1 MEPAI
6 IVSAVRT
13 PIGTFGGALKGVP
26 ATKLGALVATEAVK
40 RANVAPARIDEM
52 IVGNILQAGLGL
64 NPARSV
70 ALEAGFPIEVPSYT
84 VNKACGSSLKAVI
97 LGTQSILLR
106 EAEVVVAGGMESMST
121 TLYYLRRA
129 RWGQRLG
136 HGEIEDAIL
145 ADGLTCPI
153 TFVHMGVT
161 AEQIARKYGISRE
174 EQDHFAL
181 RSQEKAQEAIRSGKF
196 QAETVPVEISQP
208 KGDPLLFATDEHPR
222 ETTLEK
228 LARLKPAFQ
237 EGGTVTAGNASGIND
252 GASAVVVTSMT
263 KARELGVRPLA
274 AIRSWASAGVDPSFM
289 GMGPVPAC
297 RKALERAELKPDE
310 IDLYEIHEAF
320 AAQVLGVLREF
331 PVPEEKLNIHGGGI
345 ALGHPIG
352 ASGARIL
359 TTLLYALHDRGGRY
373 GLATGCIG
381 GGQGIAMVVERLE
394 TL

>member
-1 MEPAI
+1 
-6 IVSAVRT
+6 
-13 PIGTFGGALKGVP
+13 
-26 ATKLGALVATEAVK
+26 
-40 RANVAPARIDEM
+40 
-52 IVGNILQAGLGL
+52 
-64 NPARSV
+64 
-70 ALEAGFPIEVPSYT
+70 VPSYT
-84 VNKACGSSLKAVI
+84 INKACGSSIKAVI
-97 LGTQSILLR
+97 LGAQSILLG
-106 EAEVVVAGGMESMST
+106 EVDIVVAGGMESMST
-121 TLYYLRRA
+121 SPYLLRRA

-136 HGEIEDAIL
+136 HGQVEDTIL

-153 TFVHMGVT
+153 TSVHMGVT

-174 EQDHFAL
+174 EQDRFAV
-181 RSQEKAQEAIRSGKF
+181 RSQEKAQRAIKDGKF
-196 QAETVPVEISQP
+196 EGEIVPVQIPQP
-208 KGDPLLFATDEHPR
+208 KGDPLMFAQDEHPR
-222 ETTLEK
+222 DTTLEK
-228 LARLKPAFQ
+228 MARLKPAFQ

-252 GASAVVVTSMT
+252 GASAVVVTSMQ
-263 KARELGVRPLA
+263 KARELGLKPLG

-381 GGQGIAMVVERLE
+381 GGQGIAMVVERL
-394 TL
+394 

>member
-1 MEPAI
+1 MEPAV

-13 PIGTFGGALKGVP
+13 PIGTFGGALKETP
-26 ATKLGALVATEAVK
+26 ATKLGAVVVAEAVK
-40 RANVAPARIDEM
+40 RAHLAPDQIGEV

-64 NPARSV
+64 NPARV
-70 ALEAGFPIEVPSYT
+70 AALEAGIPIEVPSYT
-84 VNKACGSSLKAVI
+84 INKACGSSIKAVI
-97 LGTQSILLR
+97 LGAQSILLG
-106 EAEVVVAGGMESMST
+106 EVDIVVAGGMESMST
-121 TLYYLRRA
+121 SPYLLRRA

-136 HGEIEDAIL
+136 HGQVEDTIL

-153 TFVHMGVT
+153 TSVHMGVT

-174 EQDHFAL
+174 EQDRFAV
-181 RSQEKAQEAIRSGKF
+181 RSQEKAQRAIKDGKF
-196 QAETVPVEISQP
+196 EGEIVPVQIPQP
-208 KGDPLLFATDEHPR
+208 KGDQLMFAQDEHPR
-222 ETTLEK
+222 DTTLEK
-228 LARLKPAFQ
+228 MARLKPAFQ
-237 EGGTVTAGNASGIND
+237 DGGTVTAGNASGIND
-252 GASAVVVTSMT
+252 GASAVVVTSMQ
-263 KARELGVRPLA
+263 KARKLGLKPLG